1 MGQCLCFKWAVITS
15 GHFLCRT
22 TCRDCGETLTS
33 FCIWLQFED
42 AWTLLPCQTRYSTT
56 HLNLPLLLVGNLSVT
71 SNTRRPWITELR
83 RHMSHIIILCMFP
96 ITPVTVL
103 STLRLPA
110 ACCSLFIFSPSSVV
124 IMQPSWLQYFSELSP
139 RSTFI
144 MHAGMKWTGYEKSIC
159 ANHRATTH
167 GNVHLNVVSSSWK
180 MWEAF
185 DRPKVT
191 YICALHKMEP
201 GWRCSVHD
209 LWVCSGRQL
218 I

>member
-1 MGQCLCFKWAVITS
+1 MGQCLCFKWALITS

-56 HLNLPLLLVGNLSVT
+56 HLNLPLLLVGNLSAT

-96 ITPVTVL
+96 ITSVTVL

-110 ACCSLFIFSPSSVV
+110 AFTVHFQPLISSDHATLLAPVFLRAVATLYLHHARRHEMDWLWEINLCQSQGYDTRQCAFKCCVIFVENVRSL
-124 IMQPSWLQYFSELSP
+124 W
-139 RSTFI
+139 ST
-144 MHAGMKWTGYEKSIC
+144 E
-159 ANHRATTH
+159 
-167 GNVHLNVVSSSWK
+167 GNLHLCL
-180 MWEAF
+180 A
-185 DRPKVT
+185 
-191 YICALHKMEP
+191 
-201 GWRCSVHD
+201 
-209 LWVCSGRQL
+209 
-218 I
+218 